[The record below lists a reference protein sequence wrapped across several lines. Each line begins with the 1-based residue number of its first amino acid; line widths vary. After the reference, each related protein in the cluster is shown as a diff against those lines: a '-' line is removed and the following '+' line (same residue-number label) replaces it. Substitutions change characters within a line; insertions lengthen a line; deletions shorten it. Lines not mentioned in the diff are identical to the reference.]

1 MLDVNDVD
9 YHFVKQNAG
18 IRNQNDKKCLIK
30 FIEFNSNDKTK
41 VSSENVNQ
49 IWQFNQNIIGI
60 TKGYS
65 TVQNVEK
72 KSCENVLPLAVCIFF
87 TKSNLNYKYAMEKQM
102 QACVILCVALVFYAA

>member
-18 IRNQNDKKCLIK
+18 ILNRNDKYWLGK
-30 FIEFNSNDKTK
+30 FIEFTSNDKTK

-87 TKSNLNYKYAMEKQM
+87 TKSNLNYKYTMEKQM
-102 QACVILCVALVFYAA
+102 QACVILYVALVFYAA

>member
-1 MLDVNDVD
+1 MLDVNNVD

-72 KSCENVLPLAVCIFF
+72 
-87 TKSNLNYKYAMEKQM
+87 NLVKMCFLWPYVY
-102 QACVILCVALVFYAA
+102 FS